1 MAHPL
6 NYQISHCWEKASPH
20 PHYQNKIDSKLNKIY
35 QALSSFFSHKIW
47 CRIFI
52 SLFIYPTHLT
62 LVLLWLLD
70 MQCLLGFCPVTGVSV
85 NTMSS
90 KQLGYCCFWDWDHL
104 EHYFIIIFST
114 FFSSFVELD
123 NNSVSQHP
131 LTRLLCNQK
140 YLKMYYFCSILL

>member
-35 QALSSFFSHKIW
+35 QALFSFFSHKIW

-70 MQCLLGFCPVTGVSV
+70 MQCLLGFCPVTGVRV

-104 EHYFIIIFST
+104 EPY
-114 FFSSFVELD
+114 
-123 NNSVSQHP
+123 
-131 LTRLLCNQK
+131 
-140 YLKMYYFCSILL
+140 YYFFLFWWTSVFLINADKMLEMSLFTYEARKTYIAKYHRDI